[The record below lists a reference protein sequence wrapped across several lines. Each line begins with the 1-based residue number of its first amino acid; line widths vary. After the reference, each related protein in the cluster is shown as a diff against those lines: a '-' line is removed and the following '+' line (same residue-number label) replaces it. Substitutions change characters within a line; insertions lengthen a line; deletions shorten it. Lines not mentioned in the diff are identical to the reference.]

1 MNCKFV
7 KNFNYFDFDEYKD
20 VDDELIKSD
29 EDNLNLKIN
38 NINKMNIDYDD
49 YNLNIGTM
57 DHDYKLEEK
66 NDKNLDILPTESD
79 LNENDLF

>member
-66 NDKNLDILPTESD
+66 NDKNLDTLPTESD